1 MKRILFAISTLC
13 LLSGSVKAQS
23 SSLSLPD
30 LKGQVVVRRDA
41 RAIPY
46 IEAKNDVDL
55 YFVQGYVTAGDRLWQ
70 MDLLRRVARG
80 ETAEIFGKSALE
92 EDKRWRRFGFAKIS
106 DESVAFLSPGLRSA
120 LDAYARGVNAYIA
133 TLDDKSLPIEF
144 RILQFRPRPWT
155 ASDSIVVGKILA
167 DALSST
173 WRNDLLR
180 ASLQSLPKDKVA
192 DLTNQVTPYDVVLF
206 GKDGP
211 SAERG
216 IRNAESPRAD
226 KAGILAEAQVLDDRT
241 ST

>member
-1 MKRILFAISTLC
+1 MKRILFVVSTLC
-13 LLSGSVKAQS
+13 VLISAIVAQPPA
-23 SSLSLPD
+23 LSLAD
-30 LKGQVVVRRDA
+30 LKSEVTVRRDA

-46 IEAKNDVDL
+46 IEAKNDGDL

-80 ETAEIFGKSALE
+80 ETAEIFGKATLE
-92 EDKRWRRFGFAKIS
+92 EDKRWRRFGFARIS
-106 DESVAFLSPGLRSA
+106 DESIAFLSHELRVA

-144 RILQFRPRPWT
+144 RILQYKPRPWT

-180 ASLQSLPKDKVA
+180 ASLQSLPNEKVA
-192 DLTNQVTPYDVVLF
+192 DLTNQVTPYDVILF
-206 GKDGP
+206 GKD
-211 SAERG
+211 E
-216 IRNAESPRAD
+216 
-226 KAGILAEAQVLDDRT
+226 
-241 ST
+241 